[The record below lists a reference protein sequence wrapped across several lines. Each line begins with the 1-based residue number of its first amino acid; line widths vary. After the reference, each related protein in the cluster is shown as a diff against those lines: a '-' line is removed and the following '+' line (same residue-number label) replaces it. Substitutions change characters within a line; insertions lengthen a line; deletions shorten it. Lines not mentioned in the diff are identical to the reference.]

1 MASGTVTKCLHA
13 CTSGRCAAWISWGE
27 AAPFQLEKHAQTAH
41 IAHRGEPSCPCPHWV
56 GGIPVVQQV
65 STYVV

>member
-13 CTSGRCAAWISWGE
+13 CSSGRCAAWISWGE

-41 IAHRGEPSCPCPHWV
+41 IAHRGEPSCPCPH
-56 GGIPVVQQV
+56 
-65 STYVV
+65 